1 METLLGVLVL
11 VVVVGVLQ
19 VTLDRQARRLA
30 RHVHEFWL
38 HMETGTHGPVVCDQD
53 GRRLR
58 GVRHFQYRAHNDH
71 VDVMVMD
78 VLAND
83 GEGYIIAG
91 RRRRKGPRP

>member
-1 METLLGVLVL
+1 MESGIY
-11 VVVVGVLQ
+11 
-19 VTLDRQARRLA
+19 
-30 RHVHEFWL
+30 
-38 HMETGTHGPVVCDQD
+38 GPVVCDQD

-58 GVRHFQYRAHNDH
+58 GVRHFQYRAHHDH